1 MEKDVVK
8 VENFNTMEF
17 LKKLKIPTEEKKK
30 LLLGIAAIMVNVGE
44 DTTKMAT
51 AACMGL
57 PTNDEKFM
65 AFYNNDIRPIVKLDI
80 QKIYDQLSAMVL
92 TEEED
97 NNEELN
103 EEQKFI
109 IEVSR
114 RFGCDSDGDF
124 IRRGD
129 DLFYINAQ
137 KSVLEKVEQE

>member
-17 LKKLKIPTEEKKK
+17 LKKLRIPTEEKKK

-57 PTNDEKFM
+57 PTHDEKFV

-80 QKIYDQLSAMVL
+80 QTIYDQLSAMVL
-92 TEEED
+92 TEEEETEND
-97 NNEELN
+97 
-103 EEQKFI
+103 
-109 IEVSR
+109 
-114 RFGCDSDGDF
+114 
-124 IRRGD
+124 
-129 DLFYINAQ
+129 
-137 KSVLEKVEQE
+137 

>member
-17 LKKLKIPTEEKKK
+17 LKKLRISTEEKKK

-92 TEEED
+92 IEEED
-97 NNEELN
+97 HNEELN

-124 IRRGD
+124 IRSGD

-137 KSVLEKVEQE
+137 KSIFEKVEQE

>member
-57 PTNDEKFM
+57 STNDEKFM

-80 QKIYDQLSAMVL
+80 QTIYDQLSAMVL
-92 TEEED
+92 TEEEETEND
-97 NNEELN
+97 
-103 EEQKFI
+103 
-109 IEVSR
+109 
-114 RFGCDSDGDF
+114 
-124 IRRGD
+124 
-129 DLFYINAQ
+129 
-137 KSVLEKVEQE
+137 